1 VYYVTLPVFWGSTA
15 FLEDYF
21 FPEKL
26 RNIFQP
32 DKTTPSGHLFFTA
45 GMSQCK
51 MPFVGDVAAFN
62 VIFGTVKTPT
72 ADTIH
77 INNLQISSSDRQLN
91 EHSINS
97 RQTKV
102 DTNISPSG
110 VQTDNLAFSGE
121 GDEMVRRF
129 DYGRAKS
136 SQTER

>member
-1 VYYVTLPVFWGSTA
+1 
-15 FLEDYF
+15 
-21 FPEKL
+21 
-26 RNIFQP
+26 
-32 DKTTPSGHLFFTA
+32 
-45 GMSQCK
+45 

-91 EHSINS
+91 EHPINS

-102 DTNISPSG
+102 DTNISPLG

-121 GDEMVRRF
+121 GDEMVRQF
-129 DYGRAKS
+129 DYGRVKS
-136 SQTER
+136 SRTER

>member
-1 VYYVTLPVFWGSTA
+1 LGLHC
-15 FLEDYF
+15 FLKDYF

-32 DKTTPSGHLFFTA
+32 HKTAPRKHLFFAT
-45 GMSQCK
+45 GISQCK
-51 MPFVGDVAAFN
+51 MRLIGTATPFN

-77 INNLQISSSDRQLN
+77 INNPQISSSASSDRQLN
-91 EHSINS
+91 EHPINS

-110 VQTDNLAFSGE
+110 VQTDNLASSGE

-129 DYGRAKS
+129 DYGRVKS
-136 SQTER
+136 SRTER